1 MKIYRMQATFG
12 KLENQTLELRPG
24 LNVIEAPNEWG
35 KSTWCAFLVAML
47 YGIDTK
53 ARTTQTVLAE
63 KEKYAPWSGSPMAGR
78 IDLNWNGRDI
88 TIERSSK
95 GRVPF
100 GIFSTYETDTGLK
113 VEELTAANCGQTLL
127 GVERSVFTRAGFV
140 RLADLP
146 VTQDEAL
153 RRRLNALVTTGD
165 ESGTADVLAA
175 KLKDLKNR
183 CRYNKSGLLPEAEA
197 ELAELE
203 RKIQELSE
211 LKRQEELTADQ
222 LKQTEEYLNQLMNH
236 QAALRFEEAKADA
249 ARIAETQSV
258 YQTLTERLAALEE
271 KCAALPSRETAEEK
285 LRTAGELQQ
294 QWLSVQM
301 ENRALPDAPQ
311 PPEAVAAFDGIP
323 TDLLQQQVEDDHRRY
338 AELKTQLGRNPALA
352 WILGVSGILGMIVCL
367 VLNLWVGAALSAVV
381 FTVGVLLLITDKN
394 RKRQIDKQIRQLTD
408 RYRSIEPEQWQVSAQ
423 IYVHKKRAYEQQL
436 QAYREARGD
445 LDRRNKQISQE
456 LQTLTLG
463 SSVEVFAGQWQQV
476 LAQWKEY
483 EDVCRDQQQAKQHLD
498 SIRQMARTAEPPAF
512 ADTLNMPEEQT
523 SRLISDYR
531 LRQRQLQDRLSKLQ
545 GTMTAV
551 GDEQTLQEKVQALRK
566 RIAEL
571 EEYYSA
577 LTLAQQTLAE
587 ATEQLQRRFAPRIAE
602 RARVLF
608 GAVTDGRYDRLNLT
622 RDLVVN
628 AGAEGETTLHSIQWR
643 SEGTADQLY
652 IALRLAVAEELTPD
666 APLVL
671 DDALV
676 RFDDRRL
683 KNILALLQ
691 QMARQRQ
698 ILLFTCQS
706 REKALTE

>member
-100 GIFSTYETDTGLK
+100 GVFSAYETDTGLK

-183 CRYNKSGLLPEAEA
+183 CRYNRTGLLPEAEA

-203 RKIQELSE
+203 RKIQDLSE
-211 LKRQEELTADQ
+211 LKRQEKLTADQ

-236 QAALRFEEAKADA
+236 QTALRFEEAKADA
-249 ARIAETQSV
+249 ARIAETHAV
-258 YQTLTERLAALEE
+258 YQTLTERLATLEE

-301 ENRALPDAPQ
+301 ENRTLPDAPQ

-338 AELKTQLGRNPALA
+338 VELKTQLGRNPALA
-352 WILGVSGILGMIVCL
+352 WILGASGILGMIVCL

-381 FTVGVLLLITDKN
+381 FAVGVLLLITDKN
-394 RKRQIDKQIRQLTD
+394 RKRKTDKQLRQLTD

-423 IYVHKKRAYEQQL
+423 IYAHKKRAYEQQL

-445 LDRRNKQISQE
+445 LDQRNKQISQA
-456 LQTLTLG
+456 LQALTLG

-476 LAQWKEY
+476 LAQWNEY
-483 EDVCRDQQQAKQHLD
+483 EDVCRDQQQAKRHLD

-531 LRQRQLQDRLSKLQ
+531 LRQRQFQDRLSKLQ

-622 RDLVVN
+622 RDLAVN
-628 AGAEGETTLHSIQWR
+628 AGAEGETTLHSVQWR

-691 QMARQRQ
+691 QMAQQRQ

-706 REKALTE
+706 REKTLTE